1 MAFHVEVT
9 LKAYHDLSGIL
20 RWLLGEHAGEQG
32 LSWYAGLNKA
42 IDTLSEI
49 PTRCPRAPEN
59 ATSRREIRHLL
70 YGNKPH
76 IYRILFTIR
85 DDVVIVLHVRGPKQN
100 PLPMH

>member
-1 MAFHVEVT
+1 MAFRVEIT
-9 LKAYHDLSGIL
+9 LKAYRDLSGIL
-20 RWLLGEHAGEQG
+20 RWLLAEHAGEQG
-32 LSWYAGLNKA
+32 LNWYAGLNKA
-42 IDTLSEI
+42 IDTLGEI

-85 DDVVIVLHVRGPKQN
+85 DDEVIVLHVRRPKQN